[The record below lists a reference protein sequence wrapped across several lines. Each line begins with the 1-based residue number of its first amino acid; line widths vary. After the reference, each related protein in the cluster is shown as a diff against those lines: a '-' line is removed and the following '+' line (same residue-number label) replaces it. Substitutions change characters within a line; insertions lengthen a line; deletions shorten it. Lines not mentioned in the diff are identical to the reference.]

1 MTSTTRAV
9 RRGTVKP
16 RRHRR
21 ADLAMTINTEGSDA
35 FRSLPMRERDRILE
49 EFRAALVPAFSDMT
63 VDEYIAQRRKEAAH
77 EA

>member
-1 MTSTTRAV
+1 
-9 RRGTVKP
+9 
-16 RRHRR
+16 
-21 ADLAMTINTEGSDA
+21 MTINTEGSDA